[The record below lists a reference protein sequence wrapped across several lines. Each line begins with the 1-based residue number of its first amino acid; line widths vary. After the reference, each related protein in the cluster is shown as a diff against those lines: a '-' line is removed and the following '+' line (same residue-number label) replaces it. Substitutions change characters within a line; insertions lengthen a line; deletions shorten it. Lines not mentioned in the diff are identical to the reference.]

1 MYLCTRIQDGKMVSN
16 GVMVALQILVLP
28 VKVRI
33 LVRQQNYKFE
43 DLLRNVT
50 GFFIVKK
57 YDNKGTNN
65 RIIE

>member
-33 LVRQQNYKFE
+33 LVRQQNKF
-43 DLLRNVT
+43 
-50 GFFIVKK
+50 
-57 YDNKGTNN
+57 
-65 RIIE
+65 